1 MSKTTKAGTVA
12 ERVVWM
18 TRTSDVHGSH
28 LKTDLDSYM
37 ALIRR
42 KIQEKCSTTAE
53 LITQIR
59 RNKIGESGHVTPNE
73 FRFTLIKFGVILPQ
87 PLVDRI
93 FNVFDSDRSGT
104 MDFDEFAMWIMNSE
118 FRPAVKG
125 KGKMSSEED
134 DNSPRQQLRRKLA
147 NCLKDFGRVFD
158 SMKKQISFI
167 EFVSDINRTGLPLS
181 DRDAR
186 SIFLLLDPSDSGFIE
201 SAWLRQWAETGKVG
215 RTTSHINHHHTQKSL
230 SVKEVVTRIIG
241 WNTRQLE
248 SAFSH
253 IIIGQGTKLPFE
265 EFRRCLLNGGV
276 GKNVA
281 DMRTLFNA
289 LGGEKGNLADV
300 DLLFA
305 NLDPVQS
312 GPEEQVNGKRTA
324 TAAISTA
331 RADRR
336 LRDSLRK
343 CFKDVREDIHRADP
357 GNTGFISAPVLH
369 DILVRRCMPLT
380 FEDFRFILQQIKK
393 QPGSEKIDYHHFL
406 SAYNPAA
413 FAHQLEGLARL
424 RKSGEIHSASQS
436 TLLPAA
442 TGNNVQ
448 NNHSD
453 NNRNN
458 NLGMSQSSPLRL
470 AALTLGEDDDAFFK
484 TTGNSLESAAGS
496 PSHMPNLRKIW
507 QSVLRE
513 CHRADPE
520 RNGQVNRIAFIAA
533 VERADVN
540 KVKNLNGS
548 WT

>member
-1 MSKTTKAGTVA
+1 MSKATKAGTVA

-18 TRTSDVHGSH
+18 SRTSDVHGSH

-125 KGKMSSEED
+125 GKAKQSSEEE

-147 NCLKDFGRVFD
+147 NCIKDYGRVFD
-158 SMKKQISFI
+158 NMKKQISFI
-167 EFVSDINRTGLPLS
+167 ELVSDINRTGLPLS

-186 SIFLLLDPSDSGFIE
+186 SIFLLLDPADSGFIE
-201 SAWLRQWAETGKVG
+201 SQWLRQWAETGKVN
-215 RTTSHINHHHTQKSL
+215 RNNSNYTNSTFTNNSKTQ
-230 SVKEVVTRIIG
+230 SVKEVVSRVVG

-253 IIIGQGTKLPFE
+253 IVLGQNTKLPFE
-265 EFRRCLLNGGV
+265 EFRRCLINGGV
-276 GKNVA
+276 GKNIA
-281 DMRTLFNA
+281 DMRALFMA
-289 LGGEKGNLADV
+289 LGGEKENLASV

-305 NLDPVQS
+305 NLDAVKND
-312 GPEEQVNGKRTA
+312 PEAQVSSKRIP

-343 CFKDVREDIHRADP
+343 CFKDVREDIHKADTN
-357 GNTGFISAPVLH
+357 NTGFIAAPLLYN
-369 DILVRRCMPLT
+369 ILVHRCMPLT
-380 FEDFRFILQQIKK
+380 YEDFRFIIQQVKK
-393 QPGSEKIDYHHFL
+393 EPGSEKIDYHHFL
-406 SAYNPAA
+406 TAYNPAA
-413 FAHQLEGLARL
+413 FAHQLEGLSRL
-424 RKSGEIHSASQS
+424 KKSAEFSHTTLNSTNSHD
-436 TLLPAA
+436 TLLSGGKHTVSQPSLSV
-442 TGNNVQ
+442 TNNN

-453 NNRNN
+453 T
-458 NLGMSQSSPLRL
+458 LSSPLRL
-470 AALTLGEDDDAFFK
+470 AALSLSDDSDLFK
-484 TTGNSLESAAGS
+484 TSAKQS
-496 PSHMPNLRKIW
+496 SVSDMRKIW
-507 QSVLRE
+507 QIG
-513 CHRADPE
+513 RAH
-520 RNGQVNRIAFIAA
+520 V
-533 VERADVN
+533 
-540 KVKNLNGS
+540 
-548 WT
+548 